1 MSKPKSLGIPKA
13 YWEIEI
19 RDKNGKLLE
28 RRQFKSHSWLRQFID
43 WLRMCA
49 LQLQTGS
56 TVYTMTIN
64 DITNTARTVPITS
77 TTYAGGFCMGYNA
90 PANTSAYGL
99 VVGSGDTPN
108 STTTYALASQIVHG
122 SGSGQLVHGATTV
135 ETVTNPSGGDFQ
147 FRVIRTFTNN
157 SGASVTVK
165 EIGIYGNLIDTG
177 ASNRSFCIARDVLP
191 SPSSIPDGAT
201 MTLRYIT
208 KITVS

>member
-1 MSKPKSLGIPKA
+1 MSKPLKSPQA

-28 RRQFKSHSWLRQFID
+28 RKRFKSHSWLRQFID
-43 WLRMCA
+43 YLRLCA
-49 LQLQTGS
+49 SQSKTSLNTMSITDITGTSRTVPYTGS
-56 TVYTMTIN
+56 TGIQKYIL
-64 DITNTARTVPITS
+64 
-77 TTYAGGFCMGYNA
+77 GYNA
-90 PANTSAYGL
+90 AANDGDYGI

-108 STTTYALASQIVHG
+108 ATTTYALATKIAQG

-147 FRVIRTFTNN
+147 FRIIRAFTNN

-165 EIGIYGNLIDTG
+165 EIGLYGNLMDST
-177 ASNRSFCIARDVLP
+177 ATDRQFATARDVLP

-201 MTLRYIT
+201 MTVRYII